1 MCIKISCHALK
12 ENLMFP
18 FFAFLFFFISIY
30 ISEYSQFHEHII
42 IKNTFVSLG
51 NILSFIPL
59 LFSLKLSRKSIDKST
74 VSNKY
79 ILSKSTN
86 KSLKIDYEYND
97 KLKEI
102 TEIKCYHLFFISF
115 IDFLLLILIF
125 IEYKGFSDNKN
136 NKKLLWSADIIFI
149 YILSK
154 ICLNITIYIHHI
166 ISLLLL
172 CIIDIYLSYMIIF
185 NQGFNYWKIS
195 FIIPKA
201 FLFALKVIY
210 AQKLI
215 NSHFISHYKLCL
227 IIGCITFFYNII
239 ALIIE
244 TFIDEQEHDL
254 KKNHFYNGI
263 IDNGFKYWNTI
274 TNIKDYKDIIK
285 EIIFILVYIVS
296 FGLSNIFLLLTLNY
310 ISPIHV
316 LTSKVLFCIGYNL
329 SLIIKDII
337 KDKDKNLDINSI
349 INISIYGLSVFVLLI
364 FVEIIQF
371 SCFKLNINT
380 KDKIQERSLD
390 KANTTLIS
398 SEKSINESLS
408 ISISCENNT
417 RSSISYANS
426 IKNE

>member
-1 MCIKISCHALK
+1 MCLKISCHAIK
-12 ENLMFP
+12 DNLVFP
-18 FFAFLFFFISIY
+18 FLSFLFFFIAIY
-30 ISEYSQFHEHII
+30 ISEYSQFNEHII
-42 IKNTFVSLG
+42 IKNTFASIG

-59 LFSLKLSRKSIDKST
+59 LFSLKLSRKSIDKTTS
-74 VSNKY
+74 SNKY

-86 KSLKIDYEYND
+86 KSLKINYEYND

-102 TEIKCYHLFFISF
+102 TQIKCYHLFFISF

-125 IEYKGFSDNKN
+125 AEYKICSSDNTKF
-136 NKKLLWSADIIFI
+136 LWSIDIICI

-154 ICLNITIYIHHI
+154 IFLNITIYVHHI

-172 CIIDIYLSYMIIF
+172 CFIDIYLSYMIIF
-185 NQGFNYWKIS
+185 NQNFNYWK
-195 FIIPKA
+195 FALIIPIA

-215 NSHFISHYKLCL
+215 NLHFISHFKLCF
-227 IIGCITFFYNII
+227 IIGSITFFYNII
-239 ALIIE
+239 ALVIE
-244 TFIDEQEHDL
+244 TFIEQQDHNL
-254 KKNHFYNGI
+254 KENKYYKFL
-263 IDNGFKYWNTI
+263 IDNGFEYWNTI
-274 TNIKDYKDIIK
+274 KNIKDNKDLIK
-285 EIIFILVYIVS
+285 EIIFTIIYIVS

-310 ISPIHV
+310 LSPFHV
-316 LTSKVLFCIGYNL
+316 LISKVLFCVGYNL
-329 SLIIKDII
+329 SLIIKE
-337 KDKDKNLDINSI
+337 KGKNLDTNSI
-349 INISIYGLSVFVLLI
+349 INISIYGLSVFVLFI

-371 SCFKLNINT
+371 SCCKLNINT

-390 KANTTLIS
+390 KANTLIA

-417 RSSISYANS
+417 RSSISYTNS